1 MAEILIVDDE
11 IGVRELLTEVLQ
23 DEGHSITL
31 ATNGAEARNA
41 RTSMKLDLVLL
52 DIWMPDTDGI
62 TLLKEWVSSGMTD
75 TPVIVMSGH
84 ATIDTAV
91 EATRIGAFDYLE
103 KPITLTKLLK
113 TIEKATAKKDS
124 NLTQL
129 GVDQGLFKKTTSVKG
144 NENKQRDDP
153 QKNVGVTLGDHGKTV
168 VENYKINKDNSPT
181 NVPMTKEDVALNEAK
196 EALENIDL
204 DLPLR
209 EARDSFERIYLSY
222 QLAKLQGSMTRLA
235 QRSGL
240 ERTHLYRKIRQ
251 LGMELQKGIFR
262 KSQ

>member
-23 DEGHSITL
+23 DEGHTVTL
-31 ATNGAEARNA
+31 AANGAEARSLML
-41 RTSMKLDLVLL
+41 RPSVEVILL

-62 TLLKEWVSSGMTD
+62 TLLKEWMASGFKI
-75 TPVIVMSGH
+75 PVIVMSGH

-91 EATRIGAFDYLE
+91 EATKIGAYDYLE
-103 KPITLTKLLK
+103 KPITLSKLTS
-113 TIEKATAKKDS
+113 TIKNATEKHNRGFSQSESDPGLRTLDKQKGQDSRISSKKS
-124 NLTQL
+124 FAEQS
-129 GVDQGLFKKTTSVKG
+129 QKG
-144 NENKQRDDP
+144 TDPEIKQ
-153 QKNVGVTLGDHGKTV
+153 
-168 VENYKINKDNSPT
+168 E
-181 NVPMTKEDVALNEAK
+181 TKEAIALAEAR
-196 EALENIDL
+196 EGLAQVNL

-235 QRSGL
+235 ERSGL

-251 LGMELQKGIFR
+251 LGMELQRGIL
-262 KSQ
+262 KKNQ

>member
-23 DEGHSITL
+23 DEGHTVTL
-31 ATNGAEARNA
+31 AANGAEARSLML
-41 RTSMKLDLVLL
+41 RPSVEVILL

-62 TLLKEWVSSGMTD
+62 TLLKEWMASGFKI
-75 TPVIVMSGH
+75 PVIVMSGH

-91 EATRIGAFDYLE
+91 EATKIGAYDYLE
-103 KPITLTKLLK
+103 KPITLSKLTS
-113 TIEKATAKKDS
+113 TIKNATEKHKLGSLQSENDSGSRTLDKQKVQNLRISSKKS
-124 NLTQL
+124 FSEQR
-129 GVDQGLFKKTTSVKG
+129 QKG
-144 NENKQRDDP
+144 SDPEIKQ
-153 QKNVGVTLGDHGKTV
+153 
-168 VENYKINKDNSPT
+168 E
-181 NVPMTKEDVALNEAK
+181 TKEAIALAEAR
-196 EALENIDL
+196 EGLAQVNL

-235 QRSGL
+235 ERSGL

-251 LGMELQKGIFR
+251 LGMELQRGIL
-262 KSQ
+262 KKNQ

>member
-31 ATNGAEARNA
+31 ATNGAEARSA
-41 RTSMKLDLVLL
+41 RSSLKLDLVLL

-62 TLLKEWVSSGMTD
+62 TLLKEWVSSGQTD

-113 TIEKATAKKDS
+113 TF
-124 NLTQL
+124 N
-129 GVDQGLFKKTTSVKG
+129 FVK
-144 NENKQRDDP
+144 N
-153 QKNVGVTLGDHGKTV
+153 
-168 VENYKINKDNSPT
+168 
-181 NVPMTKEDVALNEAK
+181 
-196 EALENIDL
+196 
-204 DLPLR
+204 
-209 EARDSFERIYLSY
+209 
-222 QLAKLQGSMTRLA
+222 
-235 QRSGL
+235 
-240 ERTHLYRKIRQ
+240 
-251 LGMELQKGIFR
+251 
-262 KSQ
+262 

>member
-23 DEGHSITL
+23 DEGHIVTL
-31 ATNGAEARNA
+31 AANGAEARSLML
-41 RTSMKLDLVLL
+41 RPSVEVILL

-62 TLLKEWVSSGMTD
+62 TLLKEWMASGFKI
-75 TPVIVMSGH
+75 PVIVMSGH

-91 EATRIGAFDYLE
+91 EATKIGAYDYLE
-103 KPITLTKLLK
+103 KPITLSKLTS
-113 TIEKATAKKDS
+113 TIKNATEKHNLGSLQSESDSGSRTLDKQKVQDLRISSKKSFAEQRQKGSDPE
-124 NLTQL
+124 
-129 GVDQGLFKKTTSVKG
+129 VKQ
-144 NENKQRDDP
+144 E
-153 QKNVGVTLGDHGKTV
+153 
-168 VENYKINKDNSPT
+168 
-181 NVPMTKEDVALNEAK
+181 TKEAIALAEAR
-196 EALENIDL
+196 EGLAQVNL

-235 QRSGL
+235 ERSGL

-251 LGMELQKGIFR
+251 LGMELQRGIL
-262 KSQ
+262 KKNQ